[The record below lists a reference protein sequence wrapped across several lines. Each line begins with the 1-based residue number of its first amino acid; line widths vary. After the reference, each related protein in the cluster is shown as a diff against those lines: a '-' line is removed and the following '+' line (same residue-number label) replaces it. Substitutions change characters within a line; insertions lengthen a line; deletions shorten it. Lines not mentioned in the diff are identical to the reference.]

1 MNNIA
6 KAALFRA
13 LCVTAGG
20 LASIAVEAQAQ
31 AQTWRFDQAV
41 YVSCREAQA
50 MTPDQRRSLA
60 LFLAEH
66 VARHHGVKVPPDDRG
81 GHLAMLV
88 RGGCTLAPD
97 SHLFAVIDRA
107 IVAERDKLDKR

>member
-1 MNNIA
+1 MKILSKPTGFA
-6 KAALFRA
+6 SVCAA
-13 LCVTAGG
+13 AGM
-20 LASIAVEAQAQ
+20 LMSIVGPAQAQ
-31 AQTWRFDQAV
+31 NWRFDQAA

-50 MTPDQRRSLA
+50 MTPDQRRALA
-60 LFLAEH
+60 IFLGEH
-66 VARHHGVKVPPDDRG
+66 AARHHGVKLPADERG
-81 GHLAMLV
+81 GNLAMLV

>member
-1 MNNIA
+1 MSITA
-6 KAALFRA
+6 KAALLGA
-13 LCVTAGG
+13 LCATAGG
-20 LASIAVEAQAQ
+20 LASIAAEAQT
-31 AQTWRFDQAV
+31 QTWRFDQAV

-50 MTPDQRRSLA
+50 MTPDARRALA
-60 LFLAEH
+60 LFLGEH
-66 VARHHGVKVPPDDRG
+66 AARHHGVRIPPDERG
-81 GHLAMLV
+81 GNLAMLV